1 MSNAGTDVHFDNSHV
16 LLSFLYPVKGG
27 YEGLIF
33 IFIFIYISLHT
44 VIPLKF
50 LLS

>member
-27 YEGLIF
+27 YEASH
-33 IFIFIYISLHT
+33 IYIHIHLY
-44 VIPLKF
+44 
-50 LLS
+50 